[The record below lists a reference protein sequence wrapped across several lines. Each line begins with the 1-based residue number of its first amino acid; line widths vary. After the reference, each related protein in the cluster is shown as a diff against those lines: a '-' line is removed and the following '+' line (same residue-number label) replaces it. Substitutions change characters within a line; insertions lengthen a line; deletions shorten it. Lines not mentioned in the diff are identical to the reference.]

1 LGQVELAH
9 QTETMLALL
18 ETIQPHLDLLLWQAE
33 VAAPCQRL
41 ERCLAHLEDLVV
53 VVQERLQLLVQ
64 GDQGQPDKDL
74 LEEMEQS
81 PCHMVVVVAVAQA
94 QLVACKL

>member
-18 ETIQPHLDLLLWQAE
+18 ETIQPHLDLRAWAVE
-33 VAAPCQRL
+33 VAVHCQRL
-41 ERCLAHLEDLVV
+41 ERCLAHLEDLVAV
-53 VVQERLQLLVQ
+53 EQEHLQLLVQ

-74 LEEMEQS
+74 LEEMEQP
-81 PCHMVVVVAVAQA
+81 PCHMVVVVVVAQA